1 MERLTARD
9 FDPAVLKL
17 FDQYVHG
24 QLSRRG
30 FLDGAA
36 RYTTVGTTAAGLL
49 AGLPGDA
56 VMALIR
62 KHPTAVVL
70 AALMLGY
77 TLIKDPGRAMR
88 QLQSMVLAIL

>member
-36 RYTTVGTTAAGLL
+36 RYTTVGLPQPSLVGAIHPGDVAVGLEEREEDAAVEVRHDVRASRGRGRTTA
-49 AGLPGDA
+49 P
-56 VMALIR
+56 
-62 KHPTAVVL
+62 
-70 AALMLGY
+70 
-77 TLIKDPGRAMR
+77 RA
-88 QLQSMVLAIL
+88 